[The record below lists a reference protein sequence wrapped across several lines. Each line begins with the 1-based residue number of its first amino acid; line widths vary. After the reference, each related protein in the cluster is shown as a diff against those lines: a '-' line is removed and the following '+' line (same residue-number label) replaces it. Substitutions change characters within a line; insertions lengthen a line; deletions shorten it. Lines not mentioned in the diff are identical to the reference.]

1 MQIKNSWFILFAL
14 IFKVFFV
21 FYIFYTR
28 DSIINGNKFLK
39 DFFELLFFF
48 VAIFLTIS
56 LFSYSATDPS
66 LNLQAGSLYQVKN
79 LAGAA
84 GANTAGLLVDLFGLG
99 SFFWI
104 LATFWLSGA
113 IFWIRLRCP
122 FWRLS
127 SGFIL
132 YASLLAWF
140 SYPFIE
146 ENIVIREISGG
157 GFVGTWLLRILFYY
171 LHFWGTTILLTF
183 LTLLFSQIFFGFTW
197 GGAIIK
203 IYIELKNLFLK
214 YKSRY
219 ARYISVK
226 KDKEKNIF
234 FGFFRVF
241 SQENERK
248 QSVEEEQKVNVNE
261 QNSYLH
267 FDIKTILQNK
277 NQITTESNILQQQ
290 SGEEKNRVL
299 ANLTQ
304 FLFPTFDLLTSN
316 HQNTFSTDENYLQEL
331 AKKVRECLQDFSI
344 QGEVNNIVPG
354 PVVTMFEFK
363 PAPGIKISKIAGL
376 SDDLAL
382 ALRAQAVRIVAP
394 LPRKDTVGIE
404 IPNEKRQTVFLRDI
418 FASPDFNREKME
430 IPLALGKNIQGDQ
443 IVVDLAR
450 MPHLLVAGA
459 TGAGKSVCLN
469 GLILSM
475 LYTFSPD
482 ELKLLLIDPK
492 RVELAVY
499 RDLPHLVHPVVS
511 DMGLTKSALDWAVQ
525 EMERRY
531 EAMANLGVRNF
542 RDYNEKLMGFGDN
555 MPEEFADEQPLSY
568 LVIIIDE
575 LSDLMMTSAKEAE
588 ISIARLGQLA
598 RASGIHL
605 ILATQR
611 PSVDVV
617 TGLIKANLPSRIAFQ
632 VSSKHD
638 SRTILDTVGAEYLL
652 GRGDM
657 LYKQSGGNLLR
668 VHGAFVDDAE
678 IRAVVKFWKE
688 QAAPEYLVDFQE
700 LQNDT
705 FLNDGSGGDD
715 NVLDDPKYNEALDF
729 VISSGKASISM
740 IQRRLRIG
748 FNRAA
753 RFIEQMEEDGIVG
766 PQEGSKPRTVL
777 RK

>member
-1 MQIKNSWFILFAL
+1 M
-14 IFKVFFV
+14 FFT
-21 FYIFYTR
+21 FCIFYAR
-28 DSIINGNKFLK
+28 GSVINGTKFLK

-79 LAGAA
+79 SAGSA
-84 GANTAGLLVDLFGLG
+84 GANVAGFLVDLFGLG
-99 SFFWI
+99 SFFCP
-104 LATFWLSGA
+104 LAFFWLSGA
-113 IFWIRLRCP
+113 LFWIRLRCP
-122 FWRLS
+122 FWRLL

-140 SYPFIE
+140 SYPFIS
-146 ENIVIREISGG
+146 ENIVIGEVTGGG
-157 GFVGTWLLRILFYY
+157 GFIGTWLLRVLFYY
-171 LHFWGTTILLTF
+171 LHFWGATILLTF

-197 GGAIIK
+197 GGAILK
-203 IYIELKNLFLK
+203 VYVELKNIFLK

-219 ARYISVK
+219 ARYINMK
-226 KDKEKNIF
+226 KDEEKAVFSGLYRVFGHGNERRQSIEDESEKQKTQQVSPFKIEIKTVDTQEQSLGKKSFWEQGKKTNEIAGSFGIMQFPSIDLLNLVTENIF
-234 FGFFRVF
+234 TAD
-241 SQENERK
+241 K
-248 QSVEEEQKVNVNE
+248 K
-261 QNSYLH
+261 
-267 FDIKTILQNK
+267 
-277 NQITTESNILQQQ
+277 
-290 SGEEKNRVL
+290 
-299 ANLTQ
+299 
-304 FLFPTFDLLTSN
+304 
-316 HQNTFSTDENYLQEL
+316 YLQEL
-331 AKKVRECLQDFSI
+331 AEKVQECLQDFNI
-344 QGEVNNIVPG
+344 QGKVNNIVPG

-404 IPNEKRQTVFLRDI
+404 IPNEKRQTVFLREI
-418 FASPDFNREKME
+418 FDSPDFNREKME

-443 IVVDLAR
+443 VVVDLAR

-475 LYTFSPD
+475 LYTFSPN
-482 ELKLLLIDPK
+482 ELKLLLVDPK

-499 RDLPHLVHPVVS
+499 RDLPHLVHPVVT
-511 DMGLTKSALDWAVQ
+511 DMGLTKNALDWAVQ

-531 EAMANLGVRNF
+531 DAMANLGVRNF
-542 RDYNEKLMGFGDN
+542 RDYNEKLASFGDN
-555 MPEEFADEQPLSY
+555 PPEEFADEQPLPY

-575 LSDLMMTSAKEAE
+575 LADLMMTAAKEAE

-668 VHGAFVDDAE
+668 AHGAFVGDEE

-700 LQNDT
+700 LQNET
-705 FLNDGSGGDD
+705 FLNEGGGGGD
-715 NVLDDPKYNEALDF
+715 VLDDPKYNEALDF
-729 VISSGKASISM
+729 VIGSGKASISM

>member
-1 MQIKNSWFILFAL
+1 MRSS
-14 IFKVFFV
+14 V
-21 FYIFYTR
+21 
-28 DSIINGNKFLK
+28 INGTKILK

-104 LATFWLSGA
+104 LSGFWLSGA
-113 IFWIRLRCP
+113 LFWIRLRCP
-122 FWRLS
+122 FWRLL

-132 YASLLAWF
+132 YISLLAWF

-146 ENIVIREISGG
+146 ENIVIRDIAGG

-171 LHFWGTTILLTF
+171 LHFWGATILLTF

-219 ARYISVK
+219 IRYLTVK
-226 KDKEKNIF
+226 KDEEKKSF

-241 SQENERK
+241 SQENERR
-248 QSVEEEQKVNVNE
+248 QSTEEEQKVNNNNE

-267 FDIKTILQNK
+267 VDIKTILQNK
-277 NQITTESNILQQQ
+277 NPITIESNISQQQ
-290 SGEEKNRVL
+290 NSEEKKL
-299 ANLTQ
+299 ASGNSTQ
-304 FLFPTFDLLTSN
+304 FLFPTFDLLTSIS
-316 HQNTFSTDENYLQEL
+316 QNIFSADENYLQEL
-331 AKKVRECLQDFSI
+331 AQKVQGCLQDFSI
-344 QGEVNNIVPG
+344 QGEVNNIIPG

-363 PAPGIKISKIAGL
+363 PAPGVKISKIAGL

-443 IVVDLAR
+443 VVVDLAR

-482 ELKLLLIDPK
+482 ELKLLLVDPK

-499 RDLPHLVHPVVS
+499 RDLPHLVHPVVT

-531 EAMANLGVRNF
+531 DAMANLGVRNF
-542 RDYNEKLMGFGDN
+542 RDYNEKLMSFGDEV
-555 MPEEFADEQPLSY
+555 PEEFADEQLLPY

-575 LSDLMMTSAKEAE
+575 LADLMMTAAKEAE

-688 QAAPEYLVDFQE
+688 QATPEYLVDFQE
-700 LQNDT
+700 LKNDT

-715 NVLDDPKYNEALDF
+715 DVLDDPKYNEALDF